1 MSLEQAIQENT
12 AVLRELI
19 AVMKGAQVATPVVVE
34 ETEAKKSA
42 DTATAQDSST
52 AKKTSARASAAKTE
66 TPKQEPVATPEPKEE
81 VAPAADED
89 EGPAATYQD
98 AATAITQ
105 LSKVKGRDAAV
116 ALLKKFGASKLPEVK
131 PEDFNAIVAEAN
143 VQAGA

>member
-1 MSLEQAIQENT
+1 MSLEQALIENT
-12 AVLRELI
+12 ATLRELI
-19 AVMKGAQVATPVVVE
+19 AVMKGAQVASPVVVE
-34 ETEAKKSA
+34 ETAAIQETKPAKKGKPEKA
-42 DTATAQDSST
+42 
-52 AKKTSARASAAKTE
+52 E

-81 VAPAADED
+81 VAPVADED

-143 VQAGA
+143 AQAGA

>member
-19 AVMKGAQVATPVVVE
+19 AVMKGAQVAVPVVVE
-34 ETEAKKSA
+34 ETAAAVEAKP
-42 DTATAQDSST
+42 
-52 AKKTSARASAAKTE
+52 AKKGKPEKAE
-66 TPKQEPVATPEPKEE
+66 TPKPEVVATPEPKEE
-81 VAPAADED
+81 VAPAADEDEDED

-143 VQAGA
+143 TQAGA

>member
-1 MSLEQAIQENT
+1 MSLEQALIDNT
-12 AVLRELI
+12 AAIRELI
-19 AVMKGAQVATPVVVE
+19 AAISNGIPTTAQQVVAVVE
-34 ETEAKKSA
+34 EAKVEEKPAKKGKPEKA
-42 DTATAQDSST
+42 
-52 AKKTSARASAAKTE
+52 E
-66 TPKQEPVATPEPKEE
+66 TPKQEAAATPEPKEE

-89 EGPAATYQD
+89 EGPVATYQD

-143 VQAGA
+143 AQAGA

>member
-19 AVMKGAQVATPVVVE
+19 AVMKGAQVAVPVVVAE
-34 ETEAKKSA
+34 ETAAVEETKPAKKGKPEKA
-42 DTATAQDSST
+42 
-52 AKKTSARASAAKTE
+52 E

-89 EGPAATYQD
+89 EGPVATYQD

-131 PEDFNAIVAEAN
+131 PEDFNAIVTEAN